1 MVIQREYNMRLL
13 IVSVLI
19 WVLMLIALT
28 ILGGC
33 ASPQSVAPESRTTLA
48 QIPRVEKVV
57 AQPVEFKK
65 PEIKVVVSDSG
76 EKTVQLPKKGLAE
89 LIELYSSAT
98 ALKEQN
104 AKLVTVTNKLVD
116 ERNDLLALAQAE
128 EAKGNDLRRQLAEA
142 ESQQQKDR
150 IYNAIELNATRL
162 LLVLSLLAGM

>member
-33 ASPQSVAPESRTTLA
+33 ALPQSVAPESRTTLA

>member
-13 IVSVLI
+13 TVSVLI

-33 ASPQSVAPESRTTLA
+33 ASPQSVSPESRTTLA

-128 EAKGNDLRRQLAEA
+128 EAKGNDLRLQLAEA

>member
-1 MVIQREYNMRLL
+1 MVIQREYNVRLL
-13 IVSVLI
+13 IVSVSI
-19 WVLMLIALT
+19 WIIVLIALT
-28 ILGGC
+28 ILSGC
-33 ASPQSVAPESRTTLA
+33 ATPQNVVPETRTALA

-57 AQPVEFKK
+57 AQTIEFKK

-76 EKTVQLPKKGLAE
+76 EKVVQLPKKGLAE

-116 ERNDLLALAQAE
+116 ERNDLLSLAQAE